1 MCCPSQPSLMPAFS
15 PVLQLSGELNLAL
28 ELLTSFWSWFSLKET
43 RLLLVKEQ
51 TEGPRLSRNPQ
62 QDHSSEARRSGIER
76 RRRRTYKQESRGWRQ
91 LDTGGG
97 H

>member
-1 MCCPSQPSLMPAFS
+1 MCCSFKPSLMPAFS
-15 PVLQLSGELNLAL
+15 SALQLSGELNLAL

-51 TEGPRLSRNPQ
+51 TEGPGPGRNPQ
-62 QDHSSEARRSGIER
+62 QDHSSEARRSGIEW
-76 RRRRTYKQESRGWRQ
+76 RRRRTCKQESGGWRQ